1 MFNSLVLLS
10 DELLV
15 ESYFKS
21 IELQLNHDFIA
32 LIKEEL
38 ERRNLLKKNDSLL
51 LLKESVL

>member
-1 MFNSLVLLS
+1 MSNSLVLLS

-38 ERRNLLKKNDSLL
+38 ERRDLLKKNDSPLL
-51 LLKESVL
+51 LRESVL